1 MPESAPNT
9 AGGDRPAPIH
19 LRRDPAPVL
28 QHLINA
34 RLLGHEHRVL
44 CYGCGQGVDVD
55 WLRLRRYDVQGY
67 DPHPPFGYAEPP
79 AGPYDMVLLNY
90 VLTRLKTADARRTT
104 ARKAFAQVKPGG
116 RFVVTSR
123 TALREAG
130 AEAPALNAFFRE
142 LLDGCEVGELEVLP
156 PDLQD
161 RSVAAVVRKAGI
173 YKPSFPW
180 KWVDDRAEFEDL
192 CARLLREPLVGLD
205 VETTLEEPRV
215 LCTIQLAV
223 PGQTWIVDA
232 LAFADLAP
240 IKPVLESDRVEK
252 IIHNAAFE
260 EQMFAKHHIRIVKI
274 HDTLITSRKK
284 HKKNISGGHKL
295 GEVCERELG
304 LYLDKSQQTSD
315 WTTRPLHPD
324 QLDYAA
330 VDAEV
335 LILLHRVLSP
345 PKAPETLDLF

>member
-1 MPESAPNT
+1 MPEPSSNS
-9 AGGDRPAPIH
+9 H

-28 QHLINA
+28 QHLINT
-34 RLLGHEHRVL
+34 RLLVHEQRVL

-55 WLRLRRYDVQGY
+55 WLRLRRYDVHGF

-79 AGPYDMVLLNY
+79 SGPYDVVLLNY
-90 VLTRLKTADARRTT
+90 VLTRLKTPEARRNT
-104 ARKAFAQVKPGG
+104 ARKAFDLVKPGG

-130 AEAPALNAFFRE
+130 AEPSALDAYFRE
-142 LLDGCEVGELEVLP
+142 LLEGCELGAMEVLP
-156 PDLQD
+156 PDFQD
-161 RSVAAVVRKAGI
+161 RSSAAVIRKAGI
-173 YKPSFPW
+173 YKPTFPW
-180 KWVDDRAEFEDL
+180 KWVDDRQEFEAL
-192 CARLLREPLVGLD
+192 CARLLGEPLVALD

-240 IKPVLESDRVEK
+240 IRPVLESDRVEI

-260 EQMFAKHHIRIVKI
+260 EQMFAKHQIRIVKI
-274 HDTLITSRKK
+274 HDTLISSRKK
-284 HKKNISGGHKL
+284 HKKNVTGGHKL

-304 LYLDKSQQTSD
+304 LYLDKALQTSD
-315 WTTRPLHPD
+315 WTVRPLSAD
-324 QLDYAA
+324 QLNYAA
-330 VDAEV
+330 IDAEV
-335 LILLHRVLSP
+335 LILLHQILCP
-345 PKAPETLDLF
+345 PKTPETLDLF

>member
-1 MPESAPNT
+1 MPEPQPN
-9 AGGDRPAPIH
+9 AHI
-19 LRRDPAPVL
+19 RRDPAPVL
-28 QHLINA
+28 QHLINT
-34 RLLGHEHRVL
+34 RLLVHEHRVL
-44 CYGCGQGVDVD
+44 CYGCGKGVDVD

-67 DPHPPFGYAEPP
+67 DPHPPFGYADAPS
-79 AGPYDMVLLNY
+79 GPYDVVLLNY
-90 VLTRLKTADARRTT
+90 VLTRLKTPEARR
-104 ARKAFAQVKPGG
+104 ANVRKAYALVKPGG

-130 AEAPALNAFFRE
+130 VEPAALNAFFRE
-142 LLDGCEVGELEVLP
+142 LLEGCEMGAMEVMP
-156 PDLQD
+156 PDFQD

-173 YKPSFPW
+173 YSPTFPW
-180 KWVDDRAEFEDL
+180 KWVDDRAELEAL
-192 CARLLREPLVGLD
+192 CGRLLREPLVGLD

-215 LCTIQLAV
+215 LCTIQLSV
-223 PGQTWIVDA
+223 PGHTWIVDA
-232 LAFADLAP
+232 LAFADLDPVKA
-240 IKPVLESDRVEK
+240 VLESDRVEK

-260 EQMFAKHHIRIVKI
+260 EQMFAKHQIRIVKI

-284 HKKNISGGHKL
+284 HRKNVSGGHKL

-304 LYLDKSQQTSD
+304 LYLDKSLQTSD
-315 WTTRPLHPD
+315 WTARPLSPE

-345 PKAPETLDLF
+345 PKPPETLELF